1 MAKKTGRKDT
11 ASAMKLTQ
19 ELRHPWLTPVLAV
32 FYFFVTCLMLQGCN
46 KGITMLLLLAAVAA
60 IIVAGERLGQ
70 RMTWPALM
78 LGLYVLMDGIST
90 LYAPS
95 GKFALYEFLKVAAA
109 ACMALLLTA
118 LEPER
123 PVRCWRRRG
132 HWPRWSASTWYLRSF
147 CTSC

>member
-46 KGITMLLLLAAVAA
+46 KGITMLLLLAAVTA

-95 GKFALYEFLKVAAA
+95 GKFALYEF
-109 ACMALLLTA
+109 
-118 LEPER
+118 
-123 PVRCWRRRG
+123 
-132 HWPRWSASTWYLRSF
+132 
-147 CTSC
+147 